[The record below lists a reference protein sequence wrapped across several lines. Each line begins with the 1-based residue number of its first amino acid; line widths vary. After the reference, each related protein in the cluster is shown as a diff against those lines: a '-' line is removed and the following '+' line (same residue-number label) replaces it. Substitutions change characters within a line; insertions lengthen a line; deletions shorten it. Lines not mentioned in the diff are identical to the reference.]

1 MIRRLYDFVLELS
14 RRPTALP
21 ALTVLSWL
29 ESMIFPIPPD
39 VMLIPMCVAE
49 PKRAMRYAA
58 WCSIGSVLGGICG
71 YAIGMFFW
79 DQLGPWFFEHVPG
92 ITEDGFATV
101 EAWFAEYDFVIVF
114 AAGFSPIPYKLFTL
128 SAGIFEI
135 SFAAFL
141 VASATSR
148 SARFFLVAWLLKRW
162 GVKGQEF
169 IDKHLNTLALLFV
182 VLLVGA
188 FMVLKVL

>member
-21 ALTVLSWL
+21 ILTLLSWL

-49 PKRAMRYAA
+49 PKRAMRYAF
-58 WCSIGSVLGGICG
+58 WCSVGSVLGGICG
-71 YAIGMFFW
+71 YALGMFFW

-92 ITEDGFATV
+92 FTEEKFAWV
-101 EAWFAEYDFVIVF
+101 HEQFESLGFVIVF
-114 AAGFSPIPYKLFTL
+114 AAGFSPIPYKIFTI
-128 SAGIFEI
+128 SAGVFEI
-135 SFAAFL
+135 TFATFVL
-141 VASATSR
+141 ASATSR

-162 GVKGQEF
+162 GIKGQEF
-169 IDKHLNTLALLFV
+169 IDRHLNKLALLFV

-188 FMVLKVL
+188 FALIKLV